1 MTVSTVKRCSMSPRE
16 IRRHTRD
23 YRNMVKNDRAQTWEP
38 YWRIVRIRLPK
49 RKGIMSFDQVLLG
62 MRFNGKRQ

>member
-1 MTVSTVKRCSMSPRE
+1 MNAATLKRCSLSPRE
-16 IRRHTRD
+16 IRRSARD

-49 RKGIMSFDQVLLG
+49 RKGMMSFEQAMAGV
-62 MRFNGKRQ
+62 RFNVRHQ